1 MQILVA
7 RGASTGKSTPSIVSV
22 NGVQYFFGL
31 EPANPVAAG
40 VYPVAVEIHFGN
52 GPGDTEGC
60 LLIGLARALD
70 WVGQSDAAFVSL
82 MSMLRKIA
90 VVTET
95 AQEGLT
101 IPVWQLAEAAAIEYQ
116 DAPLVTDPE
125 LGM

>member
-1 MQILVA
+1 
-7 RGASTGKSTPSIVSV
+7 
-22 NGVQYFFGL
+22 
-31 EPANPVAAG
+31 
-40 VYPVAVEIHFGN
+40 
-52 GPGDTEGC
+52 
-60 LLIGLARALD
+60 
-70 WVGQSDAAFVSL
+70 
-82 MSMLRKIA
+82 MLRKIA